1 MPVIK
6 TTREEHL
13 KQQTQKTEEMRSKSV
28 PEQDIENRFTYHKP
42 NCDQAEIYP
51 KIREKAKE
59 FACLIKQFVPESR
72 EQALALTKLEE
83 TVMWANAGISRN

>member
-6 TTREEHL
+6 TTREERL
-13 KQQTQKTEEMRSKSV
+13 KQQSQKK
-28 PEQDIENRFTYHKP
+28 DIENRFTYHEPKG
-42 NCDQAEIYP
+42 DQAKIYP

-59 FACLIKQFVPESR
+59 FAYLIKQFVPESR

-83 TVMWANAGISRN
+83 VVMWANAGVSRN